1 MCLSGYIFWFVNDT
15 RLSILMDDLNDFS
28 GLISSKP
35 TKTLK
40 LKWPP
45 LIMNTLKYFTQNSL
59 YVFDNVKS
67 NETYL
72 FVLWRTIINFNIRL
86 KCSYNRRIK
95 IATYISVALVCFQ

>member
-1 MCLSGYIFWFVNDT
+1 
-15 RLSILMDDLNDFS
+15 MDDLNDFS

-45 LIMNTLKYFTQNSL
+45 LIINTLKYFTQNSL

-95 IATYISVALVCFQ
+95 IATYILVALVCFQ